1 MKATEMKGKSEAE
14 LVELERELRDELFR
28 LRMKHFTGQ
37 LQRVSELREK
47 RRDIARVLTVISQM
61 LRDREQ
67 QLLATASPSMSATG
81 VGPNGTFGIEERNG

>member
-1 MKATEMKGKSEAE
+1 MKAGELQAKSEAE
-14 LVELERELRDELFR
+14 LIEMERELRDELFR

-61 LRDREQ
+61 Q
-67 QLLATASPSMSATG
+67 G
-81 VGPNGTFGIEERNG
+81 